1 MNQVNLAGRL
11 TADVD
16 VKEYG
21 TKKDPK
27 KMAIFTLA
35 VRDGIDAEGNKKTQF
50 IRCVM
55 YGNNGVNALV
65 EFTKKGDPLAVSG
78 KIQNGSYEDKE
89 GNTKYTTDVIVND
102 FDFMASSKASE
113 EKPANNSKRYH
124 R

>member
-35 VRDGIDAEGNKKTQF
+35 VRDGVDSEGNKKTQF

-55 YGNNGVNALV
+55 YGNNGVSALA
-65 EFTKKGDPLAVSG
+65 EFTKKGDPLAITG
-78 KIQNGSYEDKE
+78 KIQNGSYDDKE
-89 GNTKYTTDVIVND
+89 GVTRYTTDVVVND

-113 EKPANNSKRYH
+113 EKPSNSKRYH